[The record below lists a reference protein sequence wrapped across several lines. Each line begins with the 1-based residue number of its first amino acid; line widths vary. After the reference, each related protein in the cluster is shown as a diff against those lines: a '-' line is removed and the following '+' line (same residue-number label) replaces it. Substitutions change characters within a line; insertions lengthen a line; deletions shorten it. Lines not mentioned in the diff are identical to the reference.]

1 MFAILSL
8 RIADLKMFNTSCT
21 SGRKKRYL
29 KWKWPF
35 ICRRKVV
42 KNHLFDSLQTS
53 CMIRRIRSRLRFS
66 GGRFEGSDRL
76 RRLMIVH
83 DGFDSVAGQR
93 NGIST
98 LHSAQLPVVH
108 SLNRMFHCSSISSI
122 NLLSD
127 ERLVAPVSMHWALIN
142 SYLSMDSSDIF
153 ALEKQLD
160 LMRISDRVDCART
173 GRFLI
178 PDLFTITQASYYW
191 GAIDRYEAERLLE
204 NEPEGTFLLRDSVQS
219 DYLFSVSFRRY
230 QRTLH
235 ARIEQFNHRFSFDSS
250 DDSVFKASTVTEL
263 IEHYKDEDNCLFYE
277 PHLSLPLRRKSV
289 FSLKQLSRAV
299 VCNSI
304 RFEDIT
310 TLDIPTVLKNYLSE
324 YHYECY

>member
-1 MFAILSL
+1 L
-8 RIADLKMFNTSCT
+8 RIADLKMFNTSCP

-35 ICRRKVV
+35 LCRRKAV
-42 KNHLFDSLQTS
+42 KSHLVDSVQTP
-53 CMIRRIRSRLRFS
+53 CMVGRIRSRLRFA
-66 GGRFEGSDRL
+66 GRRFEIGDRL
-76 RRLMIVH
+76 RRLIILH
-83 DGFDSVAGQR
+83 DGFDNVAAQG
-93 NGIST
+93 NAIST
-98 LHSAQLPVVH
+98 LHSAQLPITH
-108 SLNRMFHCSSISSI
+108 TLNRMFHCSSVSSI

-142 SYLSMDSSDIF
+142 TYLNMENSDLF

-160 LMRISDRVDCART
+160 LMRIGGRIDCPPT

-204 NEPEGTFLLRDSVQS
+204 NEPEGTFLLRDSAQS
-219 DYLFSVSFRRY
+219 EYLFSVSFRRY
-230 QRTLH
+230 ERTLH
-235 ARIEQFNHRFSFDSS
+235 ARIEQLNHRFSFDSS
-250 DDSVFKASTVTEL
+250 DDSVFKASSVTEL

-289 FSLKQLSRAV
+289 FSLKQLSRAA

-304 RFEDIT
+304 CYEDIKS
-310 TLDIPTVLKNYLSE
+310 LNIPTVLKNYLSE
-324 YHYECY
+324 YHYECH